1 MAQKIL
7 IVDDDMRLRQM
18 VMRYLDENGFKSS
31 SASNANEMCKA
42 IQRDTFDLYV
52 LDINLPGEDGLR
64 ICQRIRLSG
73 DVTPIIMVTAR
84 GEDIDRII
92 GLELGADD
100 YLPKPFNPR
109 ELLARIRSIL
119 RRGSKSHHVLH
130 DAANLTFIFGSFEF
144 DGRARQLSQRGKNI
158 SLTTNEF
165 ALLKILIQCKGQVL
179 SRAQLTGRLHSRDY
193 TPDQRDIDMLVSR
206 LRKQLQEDDPSVT
219 YIQTV
224 RGVGY
229 VFIEPGGQE
238 AHFA

>member
-84 GEDIDRII
+84 GEDLDRII

>member
-18 VMRYLDENGFKSS
+18 VMRYLDENGFKST
-31 SASNANEMCKA
+31 SAANANEMCKA

>member
-18 VMRYLDENGFKSS
+18 VMRYLDENGFKST
-31 SASNANEMCKA
+31 SAANANEMCKA

-119 RRGSKSHHVLH
+119 RRGSKSPHVLH

>member
-18 VMRYLDENGFKSS
+18 VMRYLDENGFKSTS
-31 SASNANEMCKA
+31 VANANEMCKA

-130 DAANLTFIFGSFEF
+130 DAANLTFTFGSFEF
-144 DGRARQLSQRGKNI
+144 DGRARQLSQRGKI
-158 SLTTNEF
+158 SPSLQMN
-165 ALLKILIQCKGQVL
+165 LRY
-179 SRAQLTGRLHSRDY
+179 SRFLFNAKVRFCR
-193 TPDQRDIDMLVSR
+193 TPS
-206 LRKQLQEDDPSVT
+206 
-219 YIQTV
+219 
-224 RGVGY
+224 
-229 VFIEPGGQE
+229 
-238 AHFA
+238 

>member
-18 VMRYLDENGFKSS
+18 VMRYLDENGFKST

>member
-119 RRGSKSHHVLH
+119 RRGSKSLMCCMMQP
-130 DAANLTFIFGSFEF
+130 I
-144 DGRARQLSQRGKNI
+144 
-158 SLTTNEF
+158 
-165 ALLKILIQCKGQVL
+165 
-179 SRAQLTGRLHSRDY
+179 
-193 TPDQRDIDMLVSR
+193 
-206 LRKQLQEDDPSVT
+206 
-219 YIQTV
+219 
-224 RGVGY
+224 
-229 VFIEPGGQE
+229 
-238 AHFA
+238 

>member
-130 DAANLTFIFGSFEF
+130 DEANLTFIFGSFEF

>member
-92 GLELGADD
+92 CLELGADD

>member
-18 VMRYLDENGFKSS
+18 VMRYLDENGFKST
-31 SASNANEMCKA
+31 SAANANEMCKA

-92 GLELGADD
+92 CLELGADD

-119 RRGSKSHHVLH
+119 RRGSKSHRVLH

-165 ALLKILIQCKGQVL
+165 ALLKTLIQCKGQVL

>member
-18 VMRYLDENGFKSS
+18 VMRYLDENGFKSTS
-31 SASNANEMCKA
+31 VANANEMCKA

-130 DAANLTFIFGSFEF
+130 DEANLTFIFGSFEF